1 MRILLVA
8 LTHRSVEPT
17 PSIGHGNRPWVSAAN
32 RAGRWAASYS
42 GTPEIHG
49 ETDDEENRG
58 HQQHKEP
65 NYFIC
70 CHAAKLT
77 DQALRPD
84 DQA

>member
-1 MRILLVA
+1 MLA
-8 LTHRSVEPT
+8 LAHRSIEPT
-17 PSIGHGNRPWVSAAN
+17 PSIGHANRQWVIAAN
-32 RAGRWAASYS
+32 GAGLWAAGYS
-42 GTPEIHG
+42 RGPEIHG
-49 ETDDEENRG
+49 ETDDEEDRR

-65 NYFIC
+65 NYFVC